1 MKIECDNKN
10 KENINLKQKINESDI
25 KEKEIEKHINEINL
39 IKNENESFKKSISEN
54 SKTIKSLENDIS
66 ELLKWKTEIEKKI
79 KY

>member
-1 MKIECDNKN
+1 MKIECDNNK

-25 KEKEIEKHINEINL
+25 KEKEIEKHINETNL

-66 ELLKWKTEIEKKI
+66 ELLKLKTEIEKK
-79 KY
+79 

>member
-25 KEKEIEKHINEINL
+25 KEKEIEKHINKTYL

-66 ELLKWKTEIEKKI
+66 ELLKLKTEIEKK
-79 KY
+79 